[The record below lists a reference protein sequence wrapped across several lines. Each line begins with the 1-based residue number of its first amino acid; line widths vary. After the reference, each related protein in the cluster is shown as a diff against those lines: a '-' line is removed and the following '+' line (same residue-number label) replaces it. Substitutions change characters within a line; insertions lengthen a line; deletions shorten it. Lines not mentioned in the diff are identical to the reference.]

1 MAKIR
6 RMRVPAPLLL
16 TLTLLAAAPLAAVT
30 SPWHDDGPARVRLL
44 SPWEVA
50 PAAGELWL
58 GLELA
63 LAPGWHAYWHN
74 GGDAGYPPA
83 VDLSE
88 TAGVLAL
95 DLLFPVP
102 ERFDLPGDL
111 VAFGYEESVIYPLR
125 LETDFGAA
133 TAVHFRGSVSYVV
146 CASECIPFTSPL
158 ALDLPLA
165 SPPWEATLDAARL
178 AAARDRLPRPLPAGA
193 TVSLTPLAASAGG
206 GTFTLTARGLPVP
219 PTALF
224 FAAQDLVEL
233 GRPERDERDDAVLFT
248 VPYTWLDRSRTS
260 EQLALAWTLA
270 AGDGGWEGSSP
281 FHLPAAAG
289 TTTLP
294 DEPPALPAGATNNG
308 LSPTEPT
315 RWPWFALAGV
325 VGAGLLWALWPRTG
339 ERPPA

>member
-1 MAKIR
+1 
-6 RMRVPAPLLL
+6 MRARGPLLL
-16 TLTLLAAAPLAAVT
+16 ALTLLAATPLAAVT

-44 SPWEVA
+44 SPWEAA

-83 VDLSE
+83 VDFSG
-88 TAGVLAL
+88 TAEVLAL

-133 TAVHFRGSVSYVV
+133 TAAHFRGSVSYVV
-146 CASECIPFTSPL
+146 CASECVPFTSPL

-165 SPPWEATLDAARL
+165 SQPWEATVDAARL
-178 AAARDRLPRPLPAGA
+178 AAARDRLPRPLPDGA
-193 TVSLTPLAASAGG
+193 TVSPAPLATDTAG

-224 FAAQDLVEL
+224 FAVHDLVEL

-281 FHLPAAAG
+281 LHLPAAARPA
-289 TTTLP
+289 TLP
-294 DEPPALPAGATNNG
+294 GGPAAIPAESANNG
-308 LSPTEPT
+308 HSPTEPT

-325 VGAGLLWALWPRTG
+325 VGAGLLWALWPRAG
-339 ERPPA
+339 EHPPA